1 MAANKQQLQTISL
14 TLEDKDKA
22 IDTLKDQVKLLEKQ
36 LAGNLKKILLQSE
49 ATVIENGETQVHDLL
64 FFSSLSLSLSLFLSL
79 SDFPPVNE
87 HFVSFWHAQA
97 HDSCICLS
105 VIVTSCVLAVA
116 VKVSLFW

>member
-64 FFSSLSLSLSLFLSL
+64 FFSSLSLS
-79 SDFPPVNE
+79 DFPPVNE
-87 HFVSFWHAQA
+87 HFWS
-97 HDSCICLS
+97 LS
-105 VIVTSCVLAVA
+105 PSGTRRRMTRASVYQLLSRAVR
-116 VKVSLFW
+116 LRWQ